1 MENKKAGEG
10 ISSSPDLDQ
19 EYELRTS
26 APQEEMERYYRK
38 KKASL
43 ERKLRRINKKIKKNI
58 YNPYAGDDEKQTNT
72 MENDIKKRIPPWSE
86 NVEKYRISTEYT
98 LISYTTPH
106 YLIFR
111 YYSNSET
118 YLCETR
124 KSIVLWWISP
134 EEKEKLLA
142 FEKQKKE
149 KYKGLKV
156 DDGTTGEGL

>member
-1 MENKKAGEG
+1 MKNKKAGEG

-26 APQEEMERYYRK
+26 APQEEMERYYLK

-43 ERKLRRINKKIKKNI
+43 LRKLREINKKIKKNI
-58 YNPYAGDDEKQTNT
+58 YNPYTGDDENQTKT
-72 MENDIKKRIPPWSE
+72 ENEIKKRIPPWSE
-86 NVEKYRISTEYT
+86 NIEKYRISTEYT

-106 YLIFR
+106 YLVFR

-142 FEKQKKE
+142 VEKQKKE

-156 DDGTTGEGL
+156 FDGTTMEGL

>member
-1 MENKKAGEG
+1 MENKKAGEEV
-10 ISSSPDLDQ
+10 SSSPDLDQ
-19 EYELRTS
+19 EFELRTS
-26 APQEEMERYYRK
+26 APQEEMERYYAR

-43 ERKLRRINKKIKKNI
+43 LRKLRQINKKIKKNI
-58 YNPYAGDDEKQTNT
+58 YNPHAGSNEKQTKI
-72 MENDIKKRIPPWSE
+72 ENEIKKRIPPWSE
-86 NVEKYRISTEYT
+86 NIEKYRISTEYT

-142 FEKQKKE
+142 FEMKKKE
-149 KYKGLKV
+149 KHKGLKV
-156 DDGTTGEGL
+156 CDGTTGEV